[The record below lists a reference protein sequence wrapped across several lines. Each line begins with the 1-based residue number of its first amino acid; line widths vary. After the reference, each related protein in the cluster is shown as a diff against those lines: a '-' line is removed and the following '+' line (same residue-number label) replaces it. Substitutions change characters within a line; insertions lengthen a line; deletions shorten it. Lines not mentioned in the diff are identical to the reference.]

1 MTLIEAEFDLRLIS
15 KNCLGYLELDP
26 ERKLAVKKG
35 FIANYLVMLK
45 MLHLRHKMNP
55 KRPLASIP
63 VGVFRE
69 IIAYV

>member
-45 MLHLRHKMNP
+45 MLHLRHKMDP
-55 KRPLASIP
+55 KHSLSRIP
-63 VGVFRE
+63 TGVFRE
-69 IIAYV
+69 IFAFV